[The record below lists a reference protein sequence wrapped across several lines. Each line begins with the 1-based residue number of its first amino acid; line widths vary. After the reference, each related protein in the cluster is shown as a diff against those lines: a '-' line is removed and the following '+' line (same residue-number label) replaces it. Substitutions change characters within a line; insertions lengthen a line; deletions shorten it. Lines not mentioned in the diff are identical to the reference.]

1 MMISLEIFSVL
12 QPFEEKEFHFVLEN
26 SITARTLERFYS
38 TKIILKL
45 IKLKNF
51 VQKWRQFWFLLK
63 TFSLKQN

>member
-1 MMISLEIFSVL
+1 MISLEISSVL

-51 VQKWRQFWFLLK
+51 IQKWRQF
-63 TFSLKQN
+63 